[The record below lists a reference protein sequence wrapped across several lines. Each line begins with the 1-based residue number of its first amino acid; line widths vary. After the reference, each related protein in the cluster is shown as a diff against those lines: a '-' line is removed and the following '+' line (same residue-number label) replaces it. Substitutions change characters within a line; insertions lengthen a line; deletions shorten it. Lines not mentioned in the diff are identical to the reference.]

1 MVFAKK
7 KYGQNFLIDQN
18 IISQIIN
25 EIKISNNNHY
35 LEIGP
40 GRGALTVHLNK
51 KIKNLTLIEVDED
64 MIPILEKINP
74 QNFNLVHNDIL
85 KLDEKFF
92 SNFQTII
99 GNLPYYISTEII
111 FKLLAIANIQTM
123 YFMLQ
128 KEVADRITATKG
140 SKNNCIL
147 TNLISFHFDS
157 EILIEVPPQS
167 FDPVPKINS
176 SFIKLTRHER
186 FNRNYSYDSFK
197 TAVKESFKFK
207 RKNLKNNLKTIVDN
221 EKLSSIDINPLDRA
235 ENLSIKDFIKIG
247 EMIEKDVI

>member
-111 FKLLAIANIQTM
+111 FKLLAISNIQTM

-128 KEVADRITATKG
+128 KEVADRITASKG

-157 EILIEVPPQS
+157 EILIKVPPQS

-247 EMIEKDVI
+247 EMIVKDVI

>member
-40 GRGALTVHLNK
+40 GLGALTVHLNK

-111 FKLLAIANIQTM
+111 FKLLAITNIQTM

-128 KEVADRITATKG
+128 KEVADRITATKD

>member
-25 EIKISNNNHY
+25 EIKISNNDHY

-74 QNFNLVHNDIL
+74 KNFNLVHNDIL

-111 FKLLAIANIQTM
+111 FKLLAISNIQTM

-128 KEVADRITATKG
+128 KEVADRITATKD

-157 EILIEVPPQS
+157 EILIKVPPQS

-176 SFIKLTRHER
+176 CFIKLTRHER
-186 FNRNYSYDSFK
+186 YNRNYSYDSFK
-197 TAVKESFKFK
+197 TAVKECFKFK
-207 RKNLKNNLKTIVDN
+207 RKNLKNNLKTFVET

>member
-25 EIKISNNNHY
+25 EIKISNNDHY

-51 KIKNLTLIEVDED
+51 KIRNLTLIEVDKD
-64 MIPILEKINP
+64 MIPILDKINP
-74 QNFNLVHNDIL
+74 KNFNLVHNDIL

-111 FKLLAIANIQTM
+111 FKLLAISNIQTM

-128 KEVADRITATKG
+128 KEVADRITATKD

-157 EILIEVPPQS
+157 EILIKVPPQS

-176 SFIKLTRHER
+176 CFIKLTRHER
-186 FNRNYSYDSFK
+186 YNRNYSYDSFK
-197 TAVKESFKFK
+197 TAVKECFKFK
-207 RKNLKNNLKTIVDN
+207 RKNLKNNLKTFVET

>member
-74 QNFNLVHNDIL
+74 QNFNLVHKDIL

-111 FKLLAIANIQTM
+111 FKLLAISNIQTM

-128 KEVADRITATKG
+128 KEVADRITASKG

>member
-111 FKLLAIANIQTM
+111 FKLLAISNIQTM

-128 KEVADRITATKG
+128 KEVADRITASKG

-157 EILIEVPPQS
+157 EILIKVPPQS

>member
-51 KIKNLTLIEVDED
+51 KIKNLTLIEVDKD

-74 QNFNLVHNDIL
+74 KNFNLVHNDIL

-111 FKLLAIANIQTM
+111 FKLLAISNIQTM

-128 KEVADRITATKG
+128 KEVADRITASKG

-157 EILIEVPPQS
+157 EILIKVPPQS

>member
-111 FKLLAIANIQTM
+111 FKLLAISNIQTM

-128 KEVADRITATKG
+128 KEVADRITATKD

-157 EILIEVPPQS
+157 EILIKVPPQS

>member
-74 QNFNLVHNDIL
+74 QNFNLIHNDIL

-111 FKLLAIANIQTM
+111 FKFLAISNIQTM

-128 KEVADRITATKG
+128 KEVADRITASKG

-157 EILIEVPPQS
+157 EILIKVPPQS

>member
-40 GRGALTVHLNK
+40 GRGALTAHLNK

-111 FKLLAIANIQTM
+111 FKLLAISNIQTM

-128 KEVADRITATKG
+128 KEVADRITATKD

-157 EILIEVPPQS
+157 EILIKVPPQS